1 MSDEIAEEAY
11 RFLRAHL
18 SGRIRFDGERVEI
31 RVAPTPD
38 GNLVAPVMVAMLRAV
53 DVAIELPDDS
63 DESLVLQVT
72 LEQITEEGPD
82 GALCDRWCFYHGE
95 PPDVRW
101 AKVQVDAAR
110 FKGYFID
117 GQALVRPNAFAAQ
130 EPALCKELNA
140 HCQPVVIA
148 AAEAASSGGHRLVD
162 PKVVGVDPW
171 GIDARAQIGIARI
184 PAEPPFAAPSE
195 VRPWLERIAAS
206 AR

>member
-82 GALCDRWCFYHGE
+82 GALCDRWCFYHG
-95 PPDVRW
+95 RW
-101 AKVQVDAAR
+101 MPR
-110 FKGYFID
+110 
-117 GQALVRPNAFAAQ
+117 
-130 EPALCKELNA
+130 
-140 HCQPVVIA
+140 
-148 AAEAASSGGHRLVD
+148 AS
-162 PKVVGVDPW
+162 
-171 GIDARAQIGIARI
+171 RATSSTGRRWCGRTRS
-184 PAEPPFAAPSE
+184 PRRSP
-195 VRPWLERIAAS
+195 RS
-206 AR
+206 ARS

>member
-11 RFLRAHL
+11 RFLRSHL

-38 GNLVAPVMVAMLRAV
+38 GHLVAPVMVAMLRAV

-63 DESLVLQVT
+63 DESIVLQVT

-110 FKGYFID
+110 YRGYFID
-117 GQALVRPNAFAAQ
+117 GQALARPNPFAAQ

-140 HCQPVVIA
+140 QCREAVIA
-148 AAEAASSGGHRLVD
+148 AAAADASGGHRLVD

-171 GIDARAQIGIARI
+171 GIDARAQVGIARI
-184 PAEPPFAAPSE
+184 PAEPPLGAPSE
-195 VRPWLERIAAS
+195 VRAWLERTAAR

>member
-72 LEQITEEGPD
+72 LEQIEENGPD
-82 GALCDRWCFYHGE
+82 GALCDRWCIYHGE
-95 PPDVRW
+95 APDVRW
-101 AKVQVDAAR
+101 ARIQIDAAR
-110 FKGYFID
+110 YKGYFVD
-117 GQALVRPNAFAAQ
+117 GQALMRENPFAAQ
-130 EPALCKELNA
+130 EGALCKELNA
-140 HCQPVVIA
+140 HCREGVMR
-148 AAEAASSGGHRLVD
+148 AAESTGAHRLID

-171 GIDARAQIGIARI
+171 GIDARGQIGVARI
-184 PAEPPFAAPSE
+184 PASPPFASPEE
-195 VRPWLERIAAS
+195 VP
-206 AR
+206 ARFGR